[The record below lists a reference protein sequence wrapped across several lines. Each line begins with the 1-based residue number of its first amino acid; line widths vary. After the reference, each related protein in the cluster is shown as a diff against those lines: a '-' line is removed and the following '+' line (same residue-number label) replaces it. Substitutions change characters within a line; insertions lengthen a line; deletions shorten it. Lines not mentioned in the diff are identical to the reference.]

1 MKSVRVRCKV
11 CCIADPGEASLA
23 IAHGADALGLVGKMP
38 SGPGVIDDQQI
49 AAIAA
54 TLPPAVASFLL
65 TSETDADAIV
75 DHVRRVNASTVQIV
89 DTVEPDVYAALRRA
103 LPAVKIVQV
112 LHVEDEAV
120 LAEAAAVAPHVDGI
134 LLDSGRPNAAVRELG
149 GTGRVHDWELSAAVV
164 EQTNRPVFLAGGL
177 HADNVVE
184 AVTQV
189 RPYGVDICSGV
200 RTDGRLDPQRLAAF
214 MFALRSV
221 SR

>member
-1 MKSVRVRCKV
+1 
-11 CCIADPGEASLA
+11 
-23 IAHGADALGLVGKMP
+23 MP

-65 TSETDADAIV
+65 TSETDARAIV
-75 DHVRRVNASTVQIV
+75 DHVQRARVSTVQIV
-89 DTVEPDVYAALRRA
+89 DTVEPDAYAALRRA

-177 HADNVVE
+177 HAENVVE

-189 RPYGVDICSGV
+189 RPYGVDLCSGV
-200 RTDGRLDPQRLAAF
+200 RTDGRLNPQRLAAF
-214 MFALRSV
+214 MRALRSV
-221 SR
+221 SS